1 MCCYY
6 SSWGESFFI
15 AVQVVVLLALM
26 FYYNNHAVY
35 ILVFLPVYGGTLW
48 YLNSDLVT
56 MEILATL
63 QASVIPMML
72 LSRVSCTHTSIY
84 KRIVIKC
91 HIKK

>member
-1 MCCYY
+1 MRCYY

-35 ILVFLPVYGGTLW
+35 MLVFLPVYGGTLW

-72 LSRVSCTHTSIY
+72 LSRVSCTHTSI
-84 KRIVIKC
+84 
-91 HIKK
+91 